1 LCSFLLI
8 NFWYTRIL
16 ANKAAL
22 KAMIMN
28 RIADVFFVL
37 GIILIFLTFKTSN
50 YSIVFNNIDFI
61 LFENISFF
69 NFTISKIDFICFFL
83 LIGGIGKSAQ
93 LGLHT

>member
-1 LCSFLLI
+1 LI

-37 GIILIFLTFKTSN
+37 GIILILITFKTTD
-50 YSIVFNNIDFI
+50 YLIVFNLIDFI
-61 LFENISFF
+61 KHENVIFF
-69 NFTISKIDFICFFL
+69 NLSVNILDLICFFL
-83 LIGGIGKSAQ
+83 FIGAIGKSAQ

>member
-37 GIILIFLTFKTSN
+37 GIILTFLTFKTST
-50 YSIVFNNIDFI
+50 YSVVFNNIDFI
-61 LFENISFF
+61 LSEHISFF
-69 NFTISKIDFICFFL
+69 NFSISKIDFICFFL